1 MWRPTRHR
9 CSPSAAW
16 LRKPYRRQ
24 HPQKQTPYPFRP
36 PCLPTESLPRRYP
49 PLRSGRCGFLFPH
62 LPRRCCPARSVPAR
76 SIRSA
81 HLEERGISEA
91 DCLYIGSGGY
101 RGSGY
106 RIDIAS
112 VLTHGHL
119 HLRRTFAEKTCLDRI
134 ALLGEFRPETRSLRL
149 FQHLYVPYPAVG
161 PETYHYPDW
170 AAETGSETFHR
181 IAGHSLSHPGR
192 IDIHRI
198 IACRYGLHLVGGR
211 IIERREYLCQCIR
224 LFVQFRLSDGRLRHT
239 VHQSDRRGGDRSD
252 AQQHH
257 DHIYQRTFHNCQ
269 ALAFLTAPK
278 RRGFTYLSIRGTKAF
293 MMRMANDIPSGY
305 CPQIRI
311 KTVIAPIPI
320 P

>member
-16 LRKPYRRQ
+16 L
-24 HPQKQTPYPFRP
+24 
-36 PCLPTESLPRRYP
+36 
-49 PLRSGRCGFLFPH
+49 

-76 SIRSA
+76 SIRPA

-161 PETYHYPDW
+161 SETYHYPDW

-211 IIERREYLCQCIR
+211 IIERRECQCIR

-311 KTVIAPIPI
+311 KTVITPIPI

>member
-1 MWRPTRHR
+1 MIRRGRCGARRDIGVLRLQRGSGNRIADNTRR
-9 CSPSAAW
+9 SR
-16 LRKPYRRQ
+16 LRI
-24 HPQKQTPYPFRP
+24 
-36 PCLPTESLPRRYP
+36 
-49 PLRSGRCGFLFPH
+49 RSGLRVCRRSRSRGGIRLFVPAGSTARRIRRCGFLFPH

-161 PETYHYPDW
+161 PEPT
-170 AAETGSETFHR
+170 
-181 IAGHSLSHPGR
+181 I
-192 IDIHRI
+192 
-198 IACRYGLHLVGGR
+198 
-211 IIERREYLCQCIR
+211 
-224 LFVQFRLSDGRLRHT
+224 
-239 VHQSDRRGGDRSD
+239 
-252 AQQHH
+252 
-257 DHIYQRTFHNCQ
+257 
-269 ALAFLTAPK
+269 
-278 RRGFTYLSIRGTKAF
+278 
-293 MMRMANDIPSGY
+293 
-305 CPQIRI
+305 IRI
-311 KTVIAPIPI
+311 GPPKPEAKLSTA
-320 P
+320 